1 MKYLPPGLPGSIVSA
16 EPRYEN
22 FIVASGWRR
31 RMAGT
36 AWTWP
41 QAWHQEQFLL
51 DVAPGEP
58 EDFSLPAG
66 DNLHFVT
73 RSPACVSPDAPGGNV
88 LSPPLE
94 WSTP

>member
-51 DVAPGEP
+51 DVVPGVP

-73 RSPACVSPDAPGGNV
+73 RSPTCVSPRSPGGNV
-88 LSPPLE
+88 LPLHL
-94 WSTP
+94 